1 MMGKKKILI
10 LGAKGFSKVDCYDW
24 NERNFPNI
32 PDYDIVIINVLSL
45 TRDLDERFVQSDIKD
60 GLCDLLD
67 SKGIL
72 FAIGSPRER
81 ITPFSEFNY
90 SWCPVPIEI
99 INKSGTSFKFEDA
112 TFKDYFKNVKKYPY
126 CFEIADDSEDIKY
139 FSYNSVKNRYGKYL
153 ACKIKYKKYRIIK
166 KPISSTGYGGTKK
179 ILQEIHDSGDFYFLP
194 CPTEINDKEAI
205 NFILEN
211 FLNIY
216 KKTPPPEWTYLIEV
230 PGLSKIQ
237 KNIETNLQKIKKISE
252 KNSKL
257 REKESDLTSY
267 RELLYST
274 GTELEEIVK
283 KVFTKLGYKPKPPKY
298 KEEYIVVYDNKVGII
313 ECKGNEKSIKRSDFR
328 QLFEN
333 TKEYELDGKVEHK
346 GILIGNAWRLK
357 PLEEIN
363 KSGTPIFPK
372 GRDGVIEISTKHDIA
387 LLSTIDLFKVFRKFL
402 EGDIRADDIMKK
414 IFSAKGVVDFNK

>member
-1 MMGKKKILI
+1 MENKRILI

-45 TRDLDERFVQSDIKD
+45 TRDLEERFVQSDIKYS
-60 GLCDLLD
+60 LYDLLD

-72 FAIGSPRER
+72 IAIGSPKKL
-81 ITPFSEFNY
+81 ITLYKESNY
-90 SWCPVPIEI
+90 SWCPAPLKI
-99 INKSGTSFKFEDA
+99 INESGTSFEFEDA

-139 FSYNSVKNRYGKYL
+139 FIYNSVKNRYGKYL
-153 ACKIKYKKYRIIK
+153 ACKIKYKKYGIIEK
-166 KPISSTGYGGTKK
+166 SISSTGYDGTKK
-179 ILQEIHDSGDFYFLP
+179 VLKEIHESGDFYFLP

-205 NFILEN
+205 NFILEK
-211 FLNIY
+211 FLDVY
-216 KKTPPPEWTYLIEV
+216 KKTPPPEWIYSIEV
-230 PGLSKIQ
+230 PGLNEIQ
-237 KNIETNLQKIKKISE
+237 KNIETNLQRIKQISE
-252 KNSKL
+252 KNEKL
-257 REKESDLTSY
+257 REKESELTSY
-267 RELLYST
+267 RELLYGT

-283 KVFTKLGYKPKPPKY
+283 KVFTELGYKPKPAIY
-298 KEEYIVVYDNKVGII
+298 KEEYIVEYDKKVGII

-357 PLEEIN
+357 PLEERN
-363 KSGTPIFPK
+363 KSGTPVFPK
-372 GRDGVIEISTKHDIA
+372 GKDGVIDIATRHDIA
-387 LLSTIDLFKVFRKFL
+387 LLSAIDFFNVFCQFL
-402 EGDIRADDIMKK
+402 EGKIKAKDIMEK
-414 IFSAKGVVDFNK
+414 IFNAKGVVDFNK